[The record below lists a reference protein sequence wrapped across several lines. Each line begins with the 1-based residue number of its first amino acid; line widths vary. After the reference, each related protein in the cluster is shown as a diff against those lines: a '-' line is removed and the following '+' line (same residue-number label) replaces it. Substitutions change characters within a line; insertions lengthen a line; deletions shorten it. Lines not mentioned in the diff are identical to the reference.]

1 MKYRILKQSKTPF
14 DKVHEECGV
23 FGIAAPRG
31 RDIAAAHEAYV
42 ALFALQHRGQEA
54 AGIAVNNRG
63 VIRCHKDVGLVSQ
76 VFTQDVLDSMPGSM
90 AVGHVRYS
98 TTGKQS
104 RENAQPIAITHVK
117 GNLAVAH
124 NGNLVNAGALRR
136 RIELAGGIFRSS
148 NDTEVLVYTIVGER
162 LKCGSIEE
170 AVKNAMG
177 VIEGAYSLVVMSPR
191 KLIAARDPHGF
202 RPLCIGLLDGAYIF
216 ASETCALD
224 ALGAQFVRDVE
235 PGEICVVE
243 DGELRSMHCGVQC
256 KSSACVFE
264 YIYFARPDSV
274 IDGASVELARQ
285 EAGKYLSIEH
295 PVGADVVI
303 GVPDSGIPA
312 AIGYAKFSGIP
323 YGVGL
328 IKNRY
333 IARTFI
339 QPGQDKRE
347 RSVRLKL
354 NALRTAVEGKRVIM
368 VDDSIVRGTT
378 CARLVKL
385 LRDAG
390 AAEVHMRISAPP
402 FRHPCFF
409 GTDIPER
416 SQLLAHGR
424 TVEEMR
430 EIIGVDSLGFLSLE
444 AARKIA
450 VGCRLGFCDACFSGE
465 YPIPVPEQAE
475 KNMFENEIP
484 LDDGKAAGQQDK
496 E

>member
-1 MKYRILKQSKTPF
+1 MKYRILKHSKAPY

-23 FGIAAPRG
+23 FGIAAPPRKQ
-31 RDIAAAHEAYV
+31 ISAAHEAYV

-76 VFTQDVLDSMPGSM
+76 VFGQEILDGMPGSM
-90 AVGHVRYS
+90 AIGHVRYS
-98 TTGKQS
+98 TTGNQS

-124 NGNLVNAGALRR
+124 NGNLVNAGELRR
-136 RIELAGGIFRSS
+136 KIELGGGIFRSS
-148 NDTEVLVYTIVGER
+148 NDTEVLVYTIVNER
-162 LKCGSIEE
+162 LKCGSIEQ
-170 AVKNAMG
+170 AVVNAMG

-202 RPLCIGLLDGAYIF
+202 RPLCIGRLDDSYVF

-224 ALGAQFVRDVE
+224 ALGAEFIRDVE
-235 PGEICVVE
+235 PGEVCVVE
-243 DGELRSMHCGVQC
+243 NGELRSMHCGVQC
-256 KSSACVFE
+256 KTSACVFE

-450 VGCRLGFCDACFSGE
+450 VGCKLGFCDACFSGN

-484 LDDGKAAGQQDK
+484 LPT

>member
-1 MKYRILKQSKTPF
+1 MKYRILRKSSTPF

-23 FGIAAPRG
+23 FGIAAPEG
-31 RDIAAAHEAYV
+31 KEISAAHDAYT

-54 AGIAVNNRG
+54 AGIAVNKNG
-63 VIRCHKDVGLVSQ
+63 VIHCHKDTGLVSA
-76 VFTQDVLDSMPGSM
+76 VFNQEILDNMPGSM
-90 AVGHVRYS
+90 AIGHVRYS
-98 TTGKQS
+98 TTGDTR
-104 RENAQPIAITHVK
+104 RENAQPISITHVK

-124 NGNLVNAGALRR
+124 NGNLVNAGELRR
-136 RIELAGGIFRSS
+136 EIELDGGIFRSS
-148 NDTEVLVYTIVGER
+148 NDTEVLVYTIVKER

-170 AVKNAMG
+170 AVMNTMHR
-177 VIEGAYSLVVMSPR
+177 IEGAYSLVVMSPR

-202 RPLCIGLLDGAYIF
+202 RPLGAKFI
-216 ASETCALD
+216 
-224 ALGAQFVRDVE
+224 RDVE
-235 PGEICVVE
+235 PGEVCVVE
-243 DGELRSMHCGVQC
+243 NGELRSMHCGIEC

-264 YIYFARPDSV
+264 YIYFARPDSI

-354 NALRTAVEGKRVIM
+354 NALRTAIEGKRVIM

-378 CARLVKL
+378 CGRLVKL

-416 SQLLAHGR
+416 NQLLAHNR

-444 AARKIA
+444 ACRKIA
-450 VGCRLGFCDACFSGE
+450 VGCKLGFCDACFSGE
-465 YPIPVPEQAE
+465 YPIPVPEQVD
-475 KNMFENEIP
+475 KNMFEIEIP
-484 LDDGKAAGQQDK
+484 LPSNKD
-496 E
+496 

>member
-1 MKYRILKQSKTPF
+1 MKYRILRKSSTPF

-23 FGIAAPRG
+23 FGIAAPEG
-31 RDIAAAHEAYV
+31 KEISAAHDAYT
-42 ALFALQHRGQEA
+42 ALFALQHRGQES
-54 AGIAVNNRG
+54 AGIAVNKNG
-63 VIRCHKDVGLVSQ
+63 VIHCHKDTGLVSA
-76 VFTQDVLDSMPGSM
+76 VFNQEILDNMPGSM
-90 AVGHVRYS
+90 AIGHVRYS
-98 TTGKQS
+98 TTGDTR
-104 RENAQPIAITHVK
+104 RENAQPISITHVK

-124 NGNLVNAGALRR
+124 NGNLVNAGELRR
-136 RIELAGGIFRSS
+136 EIELDGGIFRSS
-148 NDTEVLVYTIVGER
+148 NDTEVLVYTIVKER
-162 LKCGSIEE
+162 LKCASIEE
-170 AVKNAMG
+170 AVLSTMKR
-177 VIEGAYSLVVMSPR
+177 IEGAYSLVVMSPR

-202 RPLCIGLLDGAYIF
+202 RPLCIGLLDGDCYVF

-224 ALGAQFVRDVE
+224 ALGAKFVRDVE
-235 PGEICVVE
+235 PGEVCVVE
-243 DGELRSMHCGVQC
+243 NGELRSMHCDIKC
-256 KSSACVFE
+256 KTSACVFE
-264 YIYFARPDSV
+264 YIYFARPDSI

-354 NALRTAVEGKRVIM
+354 NALRTAIEGKRVIM

-378 CARLVKL
+378 CGRLVKL

-416 SQLLAHGR
+416 SQLLAHNR

-444 AARKIA
+444 ACRKIA
-450 VGCRLGFCDACFSGE
+450 VGCKLGFCDACFSGE
-465 YPIPVPEQAE
+465 YPIPVPDEAE
-475 KNMFENEIP
+475 KNMFEMEIP
-484 LDDGKAAGQQDK
+484 LGSK

>member
-1 MKYRILKQSKTPF
+1 MKYRILRKSSTPF

-23 FGIAAPRG
+23 FGIAAPEG
-31 RDIAAAHEAYV
+31 KEISAAHDAYT

-54 AGIAVNNRG
+54 AGIAVNKNG
-63 VIRCHKDVGLVSQ
+63 VIHCHKDTGLVSA
-76 VFTQDVLDSMPGSM
+76 VFNQDILDNMPGSM
-90 AVGHVRYS
+90 AIGHVRYS
-98 TTGKQS
+98 TTGDTR
-104 RENAQPIAITHVK
+104 RENAQPISITHVK

-124 NGNLVNAGALRR
+124 NGNLVNAGELRR
-136 RIELAGGIFRSS
+136 EIELDGGIFRSS
-148 NDTEVLVYTIVGER
+148 NDTEVLVYTIVKER

-170 AVKNAMG
+170 AVMNTMHR
-177 VIEGAYSLVVMSPR
+177 IEGAYSLVVMSPR

-202 RPLCIGLLDGAYIF
+202 RPLCIGLLDNDCYIF

-224 ALGAQFVRDVE
+224 ALGAKFIRDVE
-235 PGEICVVE
+235 PGEVCVVE
-243 DGELRSMHCGVQC
+243 NGELRSMHCGIEC

-264 YIYFARPDSV
+264 YIYFARPDSI

-354 NALRTAVEGKRVIM
+354 NALRTAIEGKRVIM

-378 CARLVKL
+378 CRRTIDL
-385 LRDAG
+385 LWKAG
-390 AAEVHMRISAPP
+390 AKEIHMRVSAPP
-402 FRHPCFF
+402 FVSECYY
-409 GTDIPER
+409 GTDIDDKNN
-416 SQLLAHGR
+416 LIATHH
-424 TVEEMR
+424 TVDEIAK
-430 EIIGVDSLGFLSLE
+430 IIGVNSLGYLSLE
-444 AARKIA
+444 DVVKLADNTEN
-450 VGCRLGFCDACFSGE
+450 GFCTACFGGGYPTSIPKDGGKDRFECKISEGE
-465 YPIPVPEQAE
+465 KK
-475 KNMFENEIP
+475 KN
-484 LDDGKAAGQQDK
+484 A
-496 E
+496 

>member
-14 DKVHEECGV
+14 DKVREECGV
-23 FGIAAPRG
+23 FGIAAPPG

-243 DGELRSMHCGVQC
+243 NGELRSMHCGVQC

-430 EIIGVDSLGFLSLE
+430 QIIGVDSLGFLSLE

>member
-1 MKYRILKQSKTPF
+1 MKYRILKHSKTPF

-23 FGIAAPRG
+23 FGIAAPPG
-31 RDIAAAHEAYV
+31 KQISAAHEAYV

-76 VFTQDVLDSMPGSM
+76 VFGQEILDGMPGSM
-90 AVGHVRYS
+90 AIGHVRYS
-98 TTGKQS
+98 TTGNQS

-124 NGNLVNAGALRR
+124 NGNLVNAGELRR
-136 RIELAGGIFRSS
+136 KIELGGGIFRSS
-148 NDTEVLVYTIVGER
+148 NDTEVLVYTIVNER
-162 LKCGSIEE
+162 LKCGSIEQ
-170 AVKNAMG
+170 AVVNAMG

-202 RPLCIGLLDGAYIF
+202 RPLCIGRLDDSYVF

-224 ALGAQFVRDVE
+224 ALGAEFVRDVE
-235 PGEICVVE
+235 PGEVCVVE
-243 DGELRSMHCGVQC
+243 NGALRSMHCGVQC
-256 KSSACVFE
+256 KTSACVFE

-339 QPGQDKRE
+339 QPWQDKRE

-450 VGCRLGFCDACFSGE
+450 VGCKLGFCDACFSGE

-484 LDDGKAAGQQDK
+484 LPSDQG
-496 E
+496 

>member
-1 MKYRILKQSKTPF
+1 MKYRILRRSSTPF

-23 FGIAAPRG
+23 FGIAAPEG
-31 RDIAAAHEAYV
+31 KEISAAHDAYT

-54 AGIAVNNRG
+54 AGIAVNKNG
-63 VIRCHKDVGLVSQ
+63 VIHCHKDTGLVSA
-76 VFTQDVLDSMPGSM
+76 VFNQEILDNMPGSM
-90 AVGHVRYS
+90 AIGHVRYS
-98 TTGKQS
+98 TTGDTR
-104 RENAQPIAITHVK
+104 RENAQPISITHVK

-124 NGNLVNAGALRR
+124 NGNLVN
-136 RIELAGGIFRSS
+136 
-148 NDTEVLVYTIVGER
+148 ER

-170 AVKNAMG
+170 AVMNTMHR
-177 VIEGAYSLVVMSPR
+177 IEGAYSLVVMSPR

-202 RPLCIGLLDGAYIF
+202 RPLCIGLLDNDCYIF

-224 ALGAQFVRDVE
+224 ALGAKFIRDVE
-235 PGEICVVE
+235 PGEVCVVE
-243 DGELRSMHCGVQC
+243 NGELRSMHCGIEC

-264 YIYFARPDSV
+264 YIYFARPDSI

-354 NALRTAVEGKRVIM
+354 NALRTAIEGKRVIM

-378 CARLVKL
+378 CGRLVKL

-416 SQLLAHGR
+416 NQLLAHNR

-444 AARKIA
+444 ACRKIA
-450 VGCRLGFCDACFSGE
+450 VGCKLGFCDACFSGE
-465 YPIPVPEQAE
+465 YPIPVPEQVD
-475 KNMFENEIP
+475 KNMFEIEIP
-484 LDDGKAAGQQDK
+484 LPSNKD
-496 E
+496 

>member
-1 MKYRILKQSKTPF
+1 MKYRILKHSKTPF

-23 FGIAAPRG
+23 FGIAAPAAKQ
-31 RDIAAAHEAYV
+31 ISAAHEAYV

-63 VIRCHKDVGLVSQ
+63 VIRCHKDVGLVSH
-76 VFTQDVLDSMPGSM
+76 VFNQEILDGMPGSM
-90 AVGHVRYS
+90 AIGHVRYS
-98 TTGKQS
+98 TTGNQS

-124 NGNLVNAGALRR
+124 NGNLVNAGELRR
-136 RIELAGGIFRSS
+136 KIELNGGIFRSS
-148 NDTEVLVYTIVGER
+148 NDTEVLVYTIVNER
-162 LKCGSIEE
+162 LKCGSIEQ
-170 AVKNAMG
+170 AVVNAMG
-177 VIEGAYSLVVMSPR
+177 IIEGAYSLVVMSPR

-202 RPLCIGLLDGAYIF
+202 HPLCIGRLDESYVF

-224 ALGAQFVRDVE
+224 ALGAEFIRDVE
-235 PGEICVVE
+235 PGEVCVVE
-243 DGELRSMHCGVQC
+243 NGELRSLHCGVKC
-256 KSSACVFE
+256 PSSACVFE

-450 VGCRLGFCDACFSGE
+450 VGCKLGFCDACFSGE

-484 LDDGKAAGQQDK
+484 LGS